1 MVYPRREKL
10 RRRRRAMTWVDE
22 GAWGRTG
29 DADTD
34 FPPESA
40 HGNLFNPKCARQDR
54 LSGNDAAVVGEACRS
69 ADEWLHTSQFSVGLG
84 EYVISL
90 LRNERTSRALTEV
103 EAKTIRT
110 SGHGCEELRQGWKQL
125 GDQLQAATRICQ
137 DEGGASSHGT
147 EDCRQLWARV
157 VLARGRGESQIGA
170 GIDFSDPNSPQP
182 GCVAIQAI
190 LNNLQRGGK

>member
-1 MVYPRREKL
+1 MRRPRL
-10 RRRRRAMTWVDE
+10 GGVSRAMTWVDE

-34 FPPESA
+34 FPEGSV
-40 HGNLFNPKCARQDR
+40 HGDLFNPKCARHER
-54 LSGNDAAVVGEACRS
+54 LSGNDAAIVDKACRA
-69 ADEWLHTSQFSVGLG
+69 ADGWLHSSQFSVGLG

-103 EAKTIRT
+103 EVKTLRS
-110 SGHGCEELRQGWKQL
+110 SGRGCDALRQGWQGL
-125 GDQLQAATRICQ
+125 GEQLQAAIGICQ
-137 DEGGASSHGT
+137 AEGDVPSSGT

-170 GIDFSDPNSPQP
+170 GVDFSDPNSPQP
-182 GCVAIQAI
+182 GCVAIQAV

>member
-1 MVYPRREKL
+1 
-10 RRRRRAMTWVDE
+10 MTWVDE
-22 GAWGRTG
+22 GAWGQTG

-34 FPPESA
+34 FPESSV
-40 HGNLFNPKCARQDR
+40 HGNLFNPKCARQHR
-54 LSGNDAAVVGEACRS
+54 LSGSDAAVVERACRA
-69 ADEWLHTSQFSVGLG
+69 ADDWLHTSQFSVGLG

-90 LRNERTSRALTEV
+90 LRGERTSRALTEV

-110 SGHGCEELRQGWKQL
+110 SGRGCDELRQGWKRL
-125 GDQLQAATRICQ
+125 GVQLQAATRICQ
-137 DEGGASSHGT
+137 AEGDAPSSGT
-147 EDCRQLWARV
+147 EDCRQLWARI

-190 LNNLQRGGK
+190 LNNLQKGAR